1 MDKQKEPNEGVL
13 AKSGNLQSTLIAEV
27 SNSIVSI
34 RETSFLIDRDVAAIY
49 GVATRDINKAVKNNP
64 RKFPTDYYFE
74 LDAEEK
80 RELVEKF
87 HRFDSLKH
95 STVMPK
101 AFSEKGLYMLATIL
115 KSDIAIEATLAIIET
130 FTKVRSLKRE
140 LKELHKET
148 DKERQNI
155 KMQHFGEVLS
165 DIVMPDLETSETEST
180 LELNFLIGKIK
191 HTVKRVKKN
200 NNQ

>member
-1 MDKQKEPNEGVL
+1 MEKQKGPNKGNL
-13 AKSGNLQSTLIAEV
+13 AKPENLRPTLIAEV
-27 SNSIVSI
+27 NNSIVVI
-34 RETSFLIDRDVAAIY
+34 REAPVLVDRDVAAIY
-49 GVATRDINKAVKNNP
+49 GVTTRDINKAVKNNP
-64 RKFPTDYYFE
+64 KKFPTGYYFE
-74 LDAEEK
+74 LDTEEK
-80 RELVEKF
+80 RELVENF
-87 HRFDSLKH
+87 HRFNPLKH

-115 KSDIAIEATLAIIET
+115 KSDIATEATLAIIET
-130 FTKVRSLKRE
+130 FAKVRTLKRE
-140 LKELHKET
+140 LKELHKEP
-148 DKERQNI
+148 DKECQNA

-200 NNQ
+200 SND

>member
-1 MDKQKEPNEGVL
+1 MEKQKEPNERTL
-13 AKSGNLQSTLIAEV
+13 AKSGNLQPALIAEV
-27 SNSIVSI
+27 NNSIVTI
-34 RETSFLIDRDVAAIY
+34 RETPVLIDRDVAAIY

-64 RKFPTDYYFE
+64 KKFPTDYYFE
-74 LDAEEK
+74 LDTEEK
-80 RELVEKF
+80 RELVENF
-87 HRFDSLKH
+87 HRFNPLKH

-115 KSDIAIEATLAIIET
+115 KSDIATEATLAIIET

-148 DKERQNI
+148 DKKLQNS

-165 DIVMPDLETSETEST
+165 DIVMPDLEISETEST

>member
-1 MDKQKEPNEGVL
+1 MEKGKTTNEGTL
-13 AKSGNLQSTLIAEV
+13 EKPGSLQPALIKEV
-27 SNSIVSI
+27 NDSIVII
-34 RETSFLIDRDVAAIY
+34 RESSVLIDRDVAAIY

-64 RKFPTDYYFE
+64 RKFPTGYYFE

-80 RELVEKF
+80 RKLVENF

-115 KSDIAIEATLAIIET
+115 KSDIATEASLAIIET
-130 FTKVRSLKRE
+130 FAKVRSLKRE

-148 DKERQNI
+148 DKELQNS

-165 DIVMPDLETSETEST
+165 DICHAWFGNIGNGVNAWTEFPD
-180 LELNFLIGKIK
+180 
-191 HTVKRVKKN
+191 RKN
-200 NNQ
+200 KAYSKASQEK

>member
-1 MDKQKEPNEGVL
+1 MEKQKEPNEGVL
-13 AKSGNLQSTLIAEV
+13 ARSGNLQPTLIAEV
-27 SNSIVSI
+27 NNSVVVI
-34 RETSFLIDRDVAAIY
+34 REIPVLIDRDVAAIY

-64 RKFPTDYYFE
+64 KKFPAGYYFE

-80 RELVEKF
+80 RELVENF

-115 KSDIAIEATLAIIET
+115 KSDIATEATLAIVET
-130 FTKVRSLKRE
+130 FTKVRTLKRE

-148 DKERQNI
+148 DKQVQNS